1 MFKNLQC
8 LIVDEADRILE
19 IGFEEEMRQIIRLLP
34 GVFFFSIT
42 TDRFA
47 KFIFVSCAGDS
58 NATRRKLS
66 AEKCVSCPAS
76 LARIRIFYSRFC
88 LSSKLTRSICDWP
101 VTPKSLPLRIIVY

>member
-34 GVFFFSIT
+34 GVFFFFIT

-47 KFIFVSCAGDS
+47 KFIFVCCAGDS
-58 NATRRKLS
+58 KATRREWS
-66 AEKCVSCPAS
+66 AENCVSWPAS
-76 LARIRIFYSRFC
+76 LARIRIFYSRFF
-88 LSSKLTRSICDWP
+88 LSRKLTRSICELAGYD
-101 VTPKSLPLRIIVY
+101 